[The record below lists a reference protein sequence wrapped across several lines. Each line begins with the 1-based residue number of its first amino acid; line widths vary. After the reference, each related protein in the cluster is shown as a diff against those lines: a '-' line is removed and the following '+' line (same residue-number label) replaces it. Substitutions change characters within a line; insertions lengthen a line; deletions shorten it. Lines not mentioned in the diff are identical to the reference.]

1 MLTSKIIKIEGHQVI
16 TARDGEVGNRQ
27 FLSAAPDFI
36 LLDMQMPKMDGYEVA
51 RRLRA
56 HDTQWTP
63 IIFLSGMMK
72 MVSNE

>member
-27 FLSAAPDFI
+27 FLIASPDFI

-51 RRLRA
+51 RRIRA
-56 HDTQWTP
+56 HETQWIP
-63 IIFLSGMMK
+63 IIFSSGVLK

>member
-36 LLDMQMPKMDGYEVA
+36 LLDMQMPKMDDYEAA
-51 RRLRA
+51 RRIRA
-56 HDTQWTP
+56 HGTQWIP
-63 IIFLSGMMK
+63 IIFLSGVLK

>member
-51 RRLRA
+51 RRFRA
-56 HDTQWTP
+56 HETKWIPT
-63 IIFLSGMMK
+63 IFLSGVLK
-72 MVSNE
+72 MVSNK

>member
-16 TARDGEVGNRQ
+16 TARDGEEGDRQ

-36 LLDMQMPKMDGYEVA
+36 LVDTQIPKMDGYEVA
-51 RRLRA
+51 RRIRA
-56 HDTQWTP
+56 HDTQWIP
-63 IIFLSGMMK
+63 IIFLSGVMK